1 MEICNAR
8 LKRCFCREENL
19 KRRIAELEN
28 DLFLL
33 KFALRQ
39 IRDDRK
45 MPEPAR
51 KAADNALKVV
61 EG

>member
-1 MEICNAR
+1 VEY
-8 LKRCFCREENL
+8 LEKQ
-19 KRRIAELEN
+19 IAELEN

-39 IRDDRK
+39 IRDDQK
-45 MPEPAR
+45 MPESAR
-51 KAADNALKVV
+51 KAAGNALKVV